1 MKRPL
6 IKCHTCNGAGVEP
19 LSADLTSAL
28 AILRRSKKP
37 VTAGEIPAV
46 GVGATAI
53 NNRLNELQRLG
64 LAERVGKDGRN
75 ILWSATPASK

>member
-6 IKCHTCNGAGVEP
+6 IKCHTCAGVGVEP
-19 LSADLTSAL
+19 LSAELTNILS
-28 AILRRSKKP
+28 ILRRAKKP

-75 ILWSATPASK
+75 ILWKATPTSK